1 MQDDIEKIEERKPWV
16 EWVVAI
22 AICIIVWLAG
32 AAVTRWYATTHY
44 ETEDPNATAGVFGDS
59 FGAVNALI
67 SALAFAGVLVTFRL
81 QRKELDL
88 QRHELNLQYQE
99 LKAQRD
105 EFAQQNKTLKLQRF
119 ENTFFNMMQLQQQIV
134 NDLHLQLMV
143 NNKLRGNVSGPE
155 TYEKEL
161 RGREV
166 IRYIYENARTKIAND
181 GLKRYAQIANRDLL
195 DHYFRHF
202 YTILR
207 FVDESD
213 VFTPI
218 GEEKQEDNYEWKQK
232 YHYTTI
238 VRATLSRYEMLILY
252 YNGLS
257 EFGREKLKPL
267 IEKYALLDNIDKYSL
282 VSSREY
288 KDKLGFNPAIN
299 TQWFVDH
306 KISWTD
312 YEFFLT
318 EDTNDIGKYNIRAFG
333 CGDKELKKAKQTIQ
347 YFQIMLSD
355 SEKEIKEKK
364 LKLI

>member
-1 MQDDIEKIEERKPWV
+1 MQDDIDKIEERKPWV
-16 EWVVAI
+16 EWVIAI

-32 AAVTRWYATTHY
+32 AAITRWYATTHY

-105 EFAQQNKTLKLQRF
+105 EFTQQNKTLKLQRF

-134 NDLHLQLMV
+134 NDLHLLVTEYNGKRDDYGRQ
-143 NNKLRGNVSGPE
+143 E
-155 TYEKEL
+155 TIDKEL

-166 IRYIYENARTKIAND
+166 IRYIYKNAHSRIGNE
-181 GLKRYAQIANRDLL
+181 GLKIYPNIAYRELL
-195 DHYFRHF
+195 DHYFRHL

-207 FVDESD
+207 FVDETD
-213 VFTPI
+213 VFVPI
-218 GEEKQEDNYEWKQK
+218 GDEEQDDNFEWKQK

-267 IEKYALLDNIDKYSL
+267 IEKYALLDNIDKLGLACSG
-282 VSSREY
+282 EY
-288 KDKLGFNPAIN
+288 KNLLGLNPNLRDNKPILAQYDV
-299 TQWFVDH
+299 T
-306 KISWTD
+306 WTD
-312 YEFFLT
+312 FEYYLT
-318 EDTNDIGKYNIRAFG
+318 EDIDDVEKYNIHAFG
-333 CGDKELKKAKQTIQ
+333 YGEKEVKNAQKAIQNFRSMLQDIKELKRKQ
-347 YFQIMLSD
+347 
-355 SEKEIKEKK
+355 
-364 LKLI
+364 

>member
-1 MQDDIEKIEERKPWV
+1 MQNDLNIEESKPWKD
-16 EWVVAI
+16 WVI
-22 AICIIVWLAG
+22 AIIACVVVWLGG
-32 AAVTRWYATTHY
+32 AALTRWYATSHY
-44 ETEDPNATAGVFGDS
+44 KTDDPNATAGVFGDS

-134 NDLHLQLMV
+134 NDLHLRITV
-143 NNKLRGNVSGPE
+143 FSGNRDNNGRQTTV
-155 TYEKEL
+155 EKGL
-161 RGREV
+161 IGREV
-166 IRYIYENARTKIAND
+166 IRYIYENAQARIGND
-181 GLKRYAQIANRDLL
+181 GLRIYPNIAYRELL
-195 DHYFRHF
+195 DHYFRHL

-207 FVDESD
+207 FVDETD
-213 VFTPI
+213 VFVPI
-218 GEEKQEDNYEWKQK
+218 GDEKQDDNFEWKQK

-267 IEKYALLDNIDKYSL
+267 IEKYALLDNIDKQGL
-282 VSSREY
+282 ACSREY
-288 KDKLGFNPAIN
+288 KDMLGFNPNIREN
-299 TQWFVDH
+299 KQILSCYDLT
-306 KISWTD
+306 WTD
-312 YEFFLT
+312 FEFYLT
-318 EDTNDIGKYNIRAFG
+318 EDTKDEKKYNIHAFG
-333 CGDKELKKAKQTIQ
+333 YGR
-347 YFQIMLSD
+347 
-355 SEKEIKEKK
+355 KEIDNTQQAIRNLQFM
-364 LKLI
+364 LKDVKNKM